1 MKKISTTILIFMM
14 CIPFIVN
21 AESCDSSSITIDSIE
36 IENITGNVE
45 EMAAAS
51 VSGKKINLDLK
62 LYNPGDSI
70 EYTLEIKNT
79 SEDDFYLDEDS
90 LKQNTDYL
98 EYEFIY
104 DDNSN
109 IIKAQETKTI
119 KLRVEYK
126 NEISQEQL
134 TNNSFVD
141 TNTLT
146 LKISKNE
153 SDFISNIINNPETGN
168 KVIPVF
174 IVFLIVFFVFL
185 KALKTKMP
193 SKYLILIIGITY
205 LIPLVATALCS
216 CDIEVEAKIEIGLP
230 PEEATYYYG
239 RAYGIKVG
247 DEVSII
253 KIENEE
259 LIAEYGDSIY
269 ILNGSLIS
277 TDYNVALNECS
288 DVPLFFGFKIEDN
301 IVTGISIECQYE
313 GNRNALIYGPSA
325 FESNKAALTTIFG
338 ESNCYSYSNYLTC
351 AKDNYRISGEATI
364 GGDIVF
370 SLGNFGCN
378 VNNYG
383 TNCAL
388 D

>member
-1 MKKISTTILIFMM
+1 MM

-185 KALKTKMP
+185 KTLKIKMP

-239 RAYGIKVG
+239 GLSRIKIG
-247 DEVSII
+247 DEISAT
-253 KIENEE
+253 KIEDEAM
-259 LIAEYGDSIY
+259 IANFGDNIY
-269 ILNGSLIS
+269 LVNGYDLLS
-277 TDYNVALNECS
+277 TDYYTALSFSSRPIVFC
-288 DVPLFFGFKIEDN
+288 FKVEDS
-301 IVTGISIECQYE
+301 IVTGISIEYQYND
-313 GNRNALIYGPSA
+313 NRYSLIYGQDTYDV
-325 FESNKAALTTIFG
+325 NKETLKATFG
-338 ESNCYSYSNYLTC
+338 EDNCNLN
-351 AKDNYRISGEATI
+351 DNGISCYGNHYNDVGVALIDGHI
-364 GGDIVF
+364 GFII
-370 SLGNFGCN
+370 
-378 VNNYG
+378 NNYGCTVNDRG

-388 D
+388 N